1 MLHKNK
7 PVFIILVLTVM
18 IINIFMI
25 SLLAY
30 TLHTSRERE
39 EAEARTS
46 VENLTLLL
54 EKSVSSS
61 SREIDLSL
69 NTLQVYLEK
78 ELRDKQQIDDKEIN
92 ILIQKQ

>member
-1 MLHKNK
+1 MLQKNK
-7 PVFIILVLTVM
+7 SIFILLVLTGVIM
-18 IINIFMI
+18 NIFMI

-46 VENLTLLL
+46 VENLASLL

-61 SREIDLSL
+61 TQEIDLSL
-69 NTLQVYLEK
+69 YTLQTYIEK
-78 ELRDKQQIDDKEIN
+78 NYVKKN
-92 ILIQKQ
+92 K

>member
-1 MLHKNK
+1 MLQKNK
-7 PVFIILVLTVM
+7 SIFILLVLTGVIM
-18 IINIFMI
+18 NIFMI

-46 VENLTLLL
+46 VENLASLL

-61 SREIDLSL
+61 TQEINLSL
-69 NTLQVYLEK
+69 YTLQTYIEK
-78 ELRDKQQIDDKEIN
+78 ELREKKTN
-92 ILIQKQ
+92 KS